1 MHLNLEGGHS
11 PCSTENILE
20 DMYIAIHSLN
30 SQGGKINYSVGLREG
45 GFNVKTPCI
54 RYVRNG

>member
-20 DMYIAIHSLN
+20 DMYVAIHSLN
-30 SQGGKINYSVGLREG
+30 NQGGKINYSVGFKGRGVQCKDPLH
-45 GFNVKTPCI
+45 
-54 RYVRNG
+54 